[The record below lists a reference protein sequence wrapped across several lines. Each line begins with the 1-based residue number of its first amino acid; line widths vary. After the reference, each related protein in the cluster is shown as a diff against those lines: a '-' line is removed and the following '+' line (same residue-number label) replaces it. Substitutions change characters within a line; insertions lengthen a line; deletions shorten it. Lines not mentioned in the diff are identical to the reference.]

1 MSGFDVSYPGALLA
15 GVLSFA
21 SPCILPLVPA
31 YLSFLAGVSFEEIA
45 DERRDPAIARRVV
58 LSSLAFVAGFVTVF
72 VVLGASASVV
82 SRVLVDHL
90 GLLAKVAGVVVI
102 LFGLHY
108 TGLLPLRLLSYD
120 LRFRPVRASGGA
132 GAFLMGL
139 AFAFGWTPCVG
150 PVLATILT
158 LAAAQTSIWRGVA
171 LLTCY
176 GIGIGLPFVAA
187 AAAVGPFMRLAAGM
201 RSRMRWVEVALG
213 GMMIATGSLILV
225 GSVANVSGWLMRTF
239 PALSRVG

>member
-72 VVLGASASVV
+72 VVLGASASAV